1 MPGKTMSGTK
11 NHPKAFH
18 SNPPSL
24 VESNHHRFLIFD
36 APTDE
41 TLPMYLSE
49 WKKFNVHHL
58 VRACDPTYDTEPLRS
73 HGISVH
79 DMPFNDGG
87 APSDDVVNKW
97 LALLQST
104 YKEGGEK
111 ETIGVHCVAGL
122 GRAPVLVAIALIEGG
137 MNALDAVAFIRER
150 RRGSINMKQIQYLQA
165 YKVKTRRSNGKSCIV
180 M

>member
-1 MPGKTMSGTK
+1 MSGSK
-11 NHPKAFH
+11 NHPLKAFH

-24 VESNHHRFLIFD
+24 VESNQHRFLIFD

-49 WKKFNVHHL
+49 WKKFNVHNV

-73 HGISVH
+73 NGISVH

-87 APSDDVVNKW
+87 PPSEDVVNKW

-122 GRAPVLVAIALIEGG
+122 GRAPVLVAIALIEEGG

-165 YKVKTRRSNGKSCIV
+165 YKPKRKNGGKNCIV

>member
-1 MPGKTMSGTK
+1 MSGSK
-11 NHPKAFH
+11 NHPLKAFH

-24 VESNHHRFLIFD
+24 VESNLHRFLIFD

-49 WKKFNVHHL
+49 WKKFNVHNV

-73 HGISVH
+73 NGISVH

-87 APSDDVVNKW
+87 PPSEDVVNKW

-122 GRAPVLVAIALIEGG
+122 GRAPVLVAIALIEEGG

-165 YKVKTRRSNGKSCIV
+165 YKPKRKNGGKNCIV